1 MTQPTQ
7 NSGHKWVMDYPN
19 VPLGHCMCGYGRT
32 FGENGIDPEQYAAHV
47 ASVAQ
52 PQEVPAKQQ
61 LTGQVTPGKWQS
73 HSLHPTQPASAAKPA
88 EDGLEA
94 RLMEIL
100 YMDANREAQARNLA
114 AFIRTHQVARERELR
129 EKLERLAVQLRE
141 RAVQSREEAG
151 RIRRTVYVAT
161 DAESNC
167 MVRAELWD
175 NLDAELRA
183 LLASHWPA
191 PAPEEHVCHDCERM
205 VSNETRP
212 AEPPASKG
220 GKA

>member
-1 MTQPTQ
+1 
-7 NSGHKWVMDYPN
+7 
-19 VPLGHCMCGYGRT
+19 
-32 FGENGIDPEQYAAHV
+32 
-47 ASVAQ
+47 
-52 PQEVPAKQQ
+52 
-61 LTGQVTPGKWQS
+61 
-73 HSLHPTQPASAAKPA
+73 
-88 EDGLEA
+88 
-94 RLMEIL
+94 MEIL

-114 AFIRTHQVARERELR
+114 AFIRTHQAAGERELR

-191 PAPEEHVCHDCERM
+191 QKEDA
-205 VSNETRP
+205 
-212 AEPPASKG
+212 K
-220 GKA
+220 